1 VLGIAMLAIKPWLT
15 ARWNLQGG
23 DAAALAAVTAT
34 DVARI
39 REVPGPVACETSA
52 LCYWAG
58 KGFELDYFNAR
69 QAVLTGR
76 SGTGNVLS
84 LIRGQRFDLIQ
95 LQDRSPG
102 VRLSPEAPGEMAA
115 LDSNYVEVH
124 HSATGLYLVPRRK
137 ADVVP
142 SP

>member
-1 VLGIAMLAIKPWLT
+1 IKPLLT

-23 DAAALAAVTAT
+23 DAAALAALTAA

-39 REVPGPVACETSA
+39 REVAGPVACETTA

-69 QAVLTGR
+69 QAMLTGR
-76 SGTGNVLS
+76 SGEDNVLS
-84 LIRGQRFDLIQ
+84 LLRAQKFSLIQ
-95 LQDRSPG
+95 LQDRLPG
-102 VRLSPEAPGEMAA
+102 ARLSPPVQGEMAV

-124 HSATGLYLVPRRK
+124 HS
-137 ADVVP
+137 
-142 SP
+142 